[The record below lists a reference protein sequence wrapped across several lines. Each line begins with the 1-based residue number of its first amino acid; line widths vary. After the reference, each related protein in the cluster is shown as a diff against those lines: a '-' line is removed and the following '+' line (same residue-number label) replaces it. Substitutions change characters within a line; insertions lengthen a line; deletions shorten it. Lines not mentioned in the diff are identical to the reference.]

1 MIVNLSWF
9 ILIKMPKGEPSYGE
23 IIVLYTLI
31 NSVTLIA
38 VRISAIIN
46 TLPYSFIKM
55 LAS

>member
-31 NSVTLIA
+31 NSVTSIA